1 MKKVMSTM
9 LILGSI
15 AAFPAHQAQASDN
28 KHMMSIAAAMADN
41 NAEGRLGDS
50 VKFYFGK
57 QATPKV
63 LKKLSS
69 DTTSHKTNAFGKSK
83 EKVCNWVFLTDMLAL
98 QKRAHELGA
107 NAVINIV
114 SNYNN
119 IEYSSDTEFECHVGG
134 IMGGVAFKADFVK
147 IAEK

>member
-1 MKKVMSTM
+1 MKKVMSIM
-9 LILGSI
+9 VILGAI
-15 AAFPAHQAQASDN
+15 AAFPVQASDN
-28 KHMMSIAAAMADN
+28 IYMMPIAAAMADN
-41 NAEGRLGDS
+41 NAEGRLGDT
-50 VKFYFGK
+50 VKFYFGN

-98 QKRAHELGA
+98 QKRAQELGA

-119 IEYSSDTEFECHVGG
+119 IENSSATEFECHVGG
-134 IMGGVAFKADFVK
+134 IMGGAAFKADFVK
-147 IAEK
+147 IADK